1 MSSSPSNEV
10 LILDGGLGTSLGDKY
25 GVRFDKSTPLWSSHM
40 LVSDQDTL
48 LACQKD
54 FGDVPVDIIL
64 TATYQFSIH
73 GFANT
78 RTAHFPDGIDRTKIA
93 SYARDAIAIAHSA
106 GKANGGQVAL
116 SVGPYGACMIPGQE
130 YTGKYDPEHDTPED
144 LAAWHLERF
153 RIFEEAGGFSSPV
166 SYVAV
171 ETMPRLDEI
180 VAARKALDDL
190 GAKAANTP
198 FWIACVFPGEEMAL
212 PDGAS
217 ISSAVDAMLNPAV
230 ARSQPWG
237 IGINCTKV
245 WKLKEL
251 IARFEAAVA
260 DQVQAG
266 HVNEAPA
273 LVLYPDGTDGE
284 VYNTTTQTWEL
295 PAGGKVQGAPWEEQL
310 AEIVRDANTRGK
322 WKQIVVGGCCK
333 ASHAHLARLRDY
345 VLNGNEQ
352 AKNE

>member
-1 MSSSPSNEV
+1 MSPVASSKV

-25 GVRFDKSTPLWSSHM
+25 GVRFDKTTPLWSSHM
-40 LVSDQDTL
+40 LVSDQETL

-78 RTAHFPDGIDRTKIA
+78 RTAQFPDGIDRTKIA
-93 SYARDAIAIAHSA
+93 SYARDAITIAHNA

-130 YTGKYDPEHDTPED
+130 YKGKYDAEHDTPED
-144 LAAWHLERF
+144 LRAWHLERF
-153 RIFEEAGGFSSPV
+153 RIFAEAGGFSSPV

-171 ETMPRLDEI
+171 ETMPRVDEI
-180 VAARKALDDL
+180 VAARQALDDL
-190 GAKAANTP
+190 GAQAANTP
-198 FWIACVFPGEEMAL
+198 FWIASVFPGEEMAL
-212 PDGAS
+212 PDGTS
-217 ISSAVDAMLNPAV
+217 IRSAVDAMLSPAV
-230 ARSQPWG
+230 ARSRPWG
-237 IGINCTKV
+237 IGINCTKI

-251 IARFEAAVA
+251 IAQFEEAVA
-260 DQVQAG
+260 EQIQAG
-266 HVNEAPA
+266 HIQEAPA

-295 PAGGKVQGAPWEEQL
+295 PEGGKVQGAPWEEQL
-310 AEIVRDANTRGK
+310 AEIVRGTEVRGK

-333 ASHAHLARLRDY
+333 ASHAHLGRLRNCIQSNDK
-345 VLNGNEQ
+345 Q
-352 AKNE
+352 AKNQ